1 MGRWRRRADGPR
13 RGISRDTV
21 DSYARTVP
29 GSGTVGVEELID
41 EPEERDTI
49 VIVTDNLQHATPAE
63 SLIASMRDRELVPRE
78 PTTGLV
84 TNPEDERSV
93 RDVGGNLG

>member
-29 GSGTVGVEELID
+29 GSGTIDVEELID
-41 EPEERDTI
+41 EPEESDTI
-49 VIVTDNLQHATPAE
+49 VIVTDNLQQATPAA
-63 SLIASMRDRELVPRE
+63 SLIALMRDWELVRRG

-93 RDVGGNLG
+93 RDVGGDGG